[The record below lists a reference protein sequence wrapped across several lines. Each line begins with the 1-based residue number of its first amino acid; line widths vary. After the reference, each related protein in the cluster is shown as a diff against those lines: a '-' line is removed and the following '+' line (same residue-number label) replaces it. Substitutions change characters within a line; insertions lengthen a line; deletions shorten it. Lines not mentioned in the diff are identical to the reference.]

1 MASAFKATEQMAA
14 LTILEFLSD
23 LVTASPREQFS
34 RDEVLV
40 LLNCVKNEPDFF
52 DPDLLAAFDQ
62 ACTEASAN
70 EQAH

>member
-1 MASAFKATEQMAA
+1 MASIFKPAEQMAA

-23 LVTASPREQFS
+23 LVTASPREQLS

-40 LLNCVKNEPDFF
+40 LLNCAKSEPDFF
-52 DPDLLAAFDQ
+52 DPDLAAMFDL
-62 ACTEASAN
+62 ACTEAIVD